1 MINKDLENFKIDLK
15 EAEKKETTIKQ
26 YEGYIKEFIEYTN
39 IKSKD
44 DITKELLIDYK
55 EHLKEM
61 HGDKI
66 ASINIKII
74 ILNKFITFLELPS
87 NYKLKLLKEQRKST
101 LENVLSY
108 EQYLRLLEWAKKLNK
123 TQLYYLMLTLEGTGI
138 RISELQ
144 FVTYEAIKQGCIDI
158 TNKGKSRK
166 VPIRKSL
173 QKELLNYCKDAD
185 ITTGLVF
192 KTKKDKLLDRCYIW
206 KELQDLTGK
215 ARGGINKSKVHP
227 HAFRH
232 LFAKEFLESGNSEL
246 VLADILGHKSINTT
260 RIYTTLSLD
269 EQRKLLDNIDKAK
282 RWLYA

>member
-1 MINKDLENFKIDLK
+1 MIYKELDKFKIEVK
-15 EAEKKETTIKQ
+15 EQEKKDTTIKQ
-26 YEGYIKEFIEYTN
+26 YERYINEFIEYTN

-44 DITKELLIDYK
+44 DITKDLLLKYK
-55 EHLKEM
+55 DHLKEM

-74 ILNKFITFLELPS
+74 ILNKFITFLELP
-87 NYKLKLLKEQRKST
+87 NTFKLKLLKEQKLTT

-123 TQLYYLMLTLEGTGI
+123 TQLYYLMQTLEGTGI
-138 RISELQ
+138 RISELK
-144 FVTYEAIKQGCIDI
+144 FVTYEAIKQGRIDI

-192 KTKKDKLLDRCYIW
+192 KTKKNKLLDRSYIW

-215 ARGGINKSKVHP
+215 ARGGINKNKVHP

-282 RWLYA
+282 RV

>member
-1 MINKDLENFKIDLK
+1 MINEDLEKFKIELK
-15 EAEKKETTIKQ
+15 EQEKKDTTIKQ
-26 YEGYIKEFIEYTN
+26 YESYIKEFIDYTKITN
-39 IKSKD
+39 KSE
-44 DITKELLIDYK
+44 ISKEMLIDYK
-55 EHLKEM
+55 DHLKEI

-66 ASINIKII
+66 SSINIKII
-74 ILNKFITFLELPS
+74 ILNKFLTFLELPS
-87 NYKLKLLKEQRKST
+87 NYKLKLLKEQKQTT

-123 TQLYYLMLTLEGTGI
+123 MQLYYLMETLEGTGI
-138 RISELQ
+138 RISELK
-144 FVTYEAIKQGCIDI
+144 FVTYDAVKKGCIDI

-173 QKELLNYCKDAD
+173 QKELLKYCKDAD
-185 ITTGLVF
+185 IEAGAIF
-192 KTKKDKLLDRCYIW
+192 ITKKGKVLDRSYIW

-260 RIYTTLSLD
+260 RIYTTLSLE
-269 EQRKLLDNIDKAK
+269 EQRKLLDNIDKSK
-282 RWLYA
+282 H